1 MTDNTTPNLTLEEPA
16 APSLTLE
23 QQAPATP
30 GLTLDAAPEQQA
42 EQPAEAPKPL
52 DADAMAEES
61 GLSPEEKQQV
71 EDFAKKIDLSTST
84 QILQYGAASQKKV
97 ADFSTSA
104 LENIR
109 TKDLGEVGDMVTG
122 LITELKGFDATAEQ
136 PKGIFGWFK
145 KAGNQVEE
153 LKLRYSKAET
163 NVDKIE
169 SMLQDHQVQLLKDI
183 SMLDTMYERNLVYFK
198 ELTMYII
205 AGKKKLEQVR
215 AEDLPKL
222 VEKAQKSGLPED
234 AQAAK
239 DLEDQCTRFEKKLYD
254 LELTRNISVQ
264 MSPQIRLIQSNDT
277 MMAEKIQTSIVN
289 TIPLWKSQMVLA
301 LGLAHSQQAID
312 AQRAVTDMTNE
323 LLKKNAAAL
332 KQGTIE
338 AAKESERGIVDIETL
353 QQTNRSL
360 IETLDEVVKIQ
371 TEGRAKR
378 VAAEAELGRIEGEL
392 KAKLLEMAK

>member
-1 MTDNTTPNLTLEEPA
+1 M
-16 APSLTLE
+16 
-23 QQAPATP
+23 
-30 GLTLDAAPEQQA
+30 
-42 EQPAEAPKPL
+42 
-52 DADAMAEES
+52 
-61 GLSPEEKQQV
+61 
-71 EDFAKKIDLSTST
+71 
-84 QILQYGAASQKKV
+84 
-97 ADFSTSA
+97 
-104 LENIR
+104 
-109 TKDLGEVGDMVTG
+109 
-122 LITELKGFDATAEQ
+122 
-136 PKGIFGWFK
+136 
-145 KAGNQVEE
+145 
-153 LKLRYSKAET
+153 KLRYSKAET

-169 SMLQDHQVQLLKDI
+169 GMLQDHQVQLLKDI

-215 AEDLPKL
+215 AEELPRL

-323 LLKKNAAAL
+323 LLKKSAAAL

-338 AAKESERGIVDIETL
+338 AARESERGIVDIETL